1 MPGTNGQHHTHSD
14 LPRRGDDLPRPAGDG
29 TAGGTAERTPRSVGP
44 SSMRLQFI
52 VCKVMQREAYFCAA
66 RSKNVVDIRL
76 MEQGLHDQPDR
87 LRSEVQ
93 KALETTTDI
102 QGRPFDATLLG
113 YGLCSNG
120 IVGLSAE
127 IPIVVPRGHD
137 CITLLLGSKE
147 KYKEYFD
154 SHRGV
159 YWYSP
164 GWIESGK
171 QPSKERYETLL
182 EEYRRKYGDDN
193 AQYLME
199 VEQTWMKEYN
209 WATYIDWGLVDSQ
222 SSKKYTRA
230 CADFLGWNYDELSGD
245 PGLMQRMV
253 DGQWNEDEFLIVK
266 PGQKIAEDL
275 TSEGIIKAE

>member
-1 MPGTNGQHHTHSD
+1 MPNLSPDNPADKTISQ
-14 LPRRGDDLPRPAGDG
+14 LPPKPQRF
-29 TAGGTAERTPRSVGP
+29 
-44 SSMRLQFI
+44 QFI

-66 RSKNVVDIRL
+66 RSKNIVDVVL
-76 MEQGLHDQPDR
+76 MEQGLHDQPDK

-93 KALETTTDI
+93 KALERTCDI
-102 QGRPFDATLLG
+102 QGRPYDASLLS

-120 IVGLSAE
+120 ILGLFAT

-147 KYKEYFD
+147 RYKEYFD

-171 QPSKERYETLL
+171 QPSQHRYEQLL
-182 EEYRRKYGDDN
+182 KEYKEKYGADN

-199 VEQTWMKEYN
+199 VEQKWIKEYN
-209 WATYIDWGLVDSQ
+209 WAAYVDWGLVDCEQ
-222 SSKKYTRA
+222 YKEFTKQA
-230 CADFLGWNYDELSGD
+230 AKFLGWNYDELVGD
-245 PGLMQRMV
+245 PGLMRRLV
-253 DGQWNEDEFLIVK
+253 NGQWNHSEFLIVH

-275 TSEGIIKAE
+275 TTDAIIKTQ